1 MLDYFSALYNI
12 RWAAK
17 EIEDQ
22 DWNRLWEE
30 NFTPIVVDG
39 RIQVRAGFHEPLPGV
54 EYEIIIEPKMS
65 FGTGHHATTA
75 LMLRMVLDYAD
86 RICGKRVLDMGCGT
100 GILAIMAAKVGAKE
114 VTGIDIDEWAYR
126 NAMENLRNNHIQDRV
141 EIRIGDAALL
151 EGEAPF
157 DVILANINRNILLE
171 DMAHYV
177 ERLNVNGLL
186 IMSGFYQQDLPL
198 IRQRAEELGLVLL
211 QEKEENKWTAACFYK
226 KETCC

>member
-1 MLDYFSALYNI
+1 MIITAKILQGEGKKLIVLPDKDIGRYLDQKHPA
-12 RWAAK
+12 
-17 EIEDQ
+17 
-22 DWNRLWEE
+22 
-30 NFTPIVVDG
+30 
-39 RIQVRAGFHEPLPGV
+39 
-54 EYEIIIEPKMS
+54 
-65 FGTGHHATTA
+65 
-75 LMLRMVLDYAD
+75 
-86 RICGKRVLDMGCGT
+86 
-100 GILAIMAAKVGAKE
+100 
-114 VTGIDIDEWAYR
+114 
-126 NAMENLRNNHIQDRV
+126 RV

-177 ERLNVNGLL
+177 GHLNVNGLL